1 MYNQYMNTAQDR
13 LAALRAKAKAS
24 GFVAPAPKNPATIGQ
39 KVIARPLITNRGQ
52 GSHFTL
58 QDYYACVHGV
68 VVKIDGMDIWV
79 EGTEKSYKVSSLGC
93 QYIK

>member
-1 MYNQYMNTAQDR
+1 MYNQHMNTAQDR
-13 LAALRAKAKAS
+13 LAALRANAKAS

-39 KVIARPLITNRGQ
+39 KVIARFLITNRGQ

-58 QDYYACVHGV
+58 QDYSACIHGV
-68 VVKIDGMDIWV
+68 VVKIDGMNIWV